1 MPNHAIPVRACRKR
15 RQRQGGNRYPLIWR
29 LSHVRN
35 RRKWADIV
43 MLTIIMVLL
52 TRKMIGDGRLG
63 SIHRADNEEG
73 TTGMRTGHP
82 AGGQESPQDHR
93 DQRDVG
99 RKLAQANQH
108 VDKRYTFRQRAR
120 TEEMSHGGAACA
132 LMTQLRNFSQEI
144 RAL

>member
-1 MPNHAIPVRACRKR
+1 MPNHAIPIRAGRKGQ
-15 RQRQGGNRYPLIWR
+15 QRQGGNRRPLIWR
-29 LSHVRN
+29 LGHMRS

-43 MLTIIMVLL
+43 MLTIVMVLL
-52 TRKMIGDGRLG
+52 TRKMVGDGRLG
-63 SIHRADNEEG
+63 AIHRADNEEG
-73 TTGMRTGHP
+73 TTGMRTWHP
-82 AGGQESPQDHR
+82 AGWQKSPQDHR

-108 VDKRYTFRQRAR
+108 VDKRYTFRRRAR

-132 LMTQLRNFSQEI
+132 LMTQRRNFSQEI